1 MDVEIAPL
9 KSMDDFLLNS
19 ARFQIPN
26 FKDPDK
32 WANRVIQNLLYYQ
45 TNYFLLAVVIF
56 LFVGYANYSVSFHIV
71 SL

>member
-32 WANRVIQNLLYYQ
+32 WTNRVIQNLLYYQ

-56 LFVGYANYSVSFHIV
+56 LFVGYDNVSFYIV
-71 SL
+71 IL

>member
-1 MDVEIAPL
+1 MDIEIAPL

-32 WANRVIQNLLYYQ
+32 WTNRVIQNLLYYQ

-56 LFVGYANYSVSFHIV
+56 LVVG
-71 SL
+71 